1 MRGHYWMALLTA
13 LVLFFAV
20 AGCSGDS
27 GGNDLAD
34 DPEFNEALEQI
45 IANEIS
51 SEEVVEQFSDRYD
64 PAEIIDAIKARL
76 EEAKAEIEQEKQD
89 ILEGEVEEGEEVE
102 E

>member
-1 MRGHYWMALLTA
+1 
-13 LVLFFAV
+13 
-20 AGCSGDS
+20 
-27 GGNDLAD
+27 
-34 DPEFNEALEQI
+34 
-45 IANEIS
+45 
-51 SEEVVEQFSDRYD
+51 VEQFSDRYD